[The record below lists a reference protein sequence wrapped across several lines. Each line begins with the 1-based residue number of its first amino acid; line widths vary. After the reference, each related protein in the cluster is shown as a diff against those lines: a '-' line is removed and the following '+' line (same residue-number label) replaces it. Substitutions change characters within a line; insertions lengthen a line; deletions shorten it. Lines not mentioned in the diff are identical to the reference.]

1 MPNPT
6 RFLSVSPLIPARDVE
21 EGIAFYQ
28 RAFGFELFYRDAEPA
43 AFAIVGSDSARL
55 HLFASQDKHLADW
68 TSLRIEVD
76 GIDALHGRCL
86 MPAAC
91 IRTARW
97 ARGRGAR
104 ASSRSSIR
112 AGCVLRWWS
121 RTLRRAEGRA
131 RCLQVVPPAGIEPA
145 RLSALD
151 FESSASTNSA
161 TEAASAGAHLSTC
174 DAKKTS
180 ARAGGIGV

>member
-76 GIDALHGRCL
+76 GIDALHGRCVD
-86 MPAAC
+86 
-91 IRTARW
+91 
-97 ARGRGAR
+97 
-104 ASSRSSIR
+104 
-112 AGCVLRWWS
+112 AGCVHPNGALGS
-121 RTLRRAEGRA
+121 RPWGTREFSIIDPSGVCIALVEQDAQA
-131 RCLQVVPPAGIEPA
+131 R
-145 RLSALD
+145 
-151 FESSASTNSA
+151 
-161 TEAASAGAHLSTC
+161 
-174 DAKKTS
+174 
-180 ARAGGIGV
+180 